1 MSRSSVTPLPIGHC
15 PELWHSLATELTVVS
30 LTIFSP
36 AEQRVEIAGGNI
48 PLLPKG
54 SQNK

>member
-1 MSRSSVTPLPIGHC
+1 MAFAGDGIDRCQPDH
-15 PELWHSLATELTVVS
+15 
-30 LTIFSP
+30 FSP
-36 AEQRVEIAGGNI
+36 EEQRVEIAGGNI